1 MLKMAQETGV
11 FTITPPGPQEETPGH
26 DGNSISIDDL
36 QNLFDKIDFNQNGKL
51 DVEEFMLVAGDRKLI
66 LSRQNIE

>member
-11 FTITPPGPQEETPGH
+11 FTVTPPGPQEETPGQ
-26 DGNSISIDDL
+26 DGNSITIDDL

-66 LSRQNIE
+66 LSR

>member
-11 FTITPPGPQEETPGH
+11 FTITPPTQEETPGH

-66 LSRQNIE
+66 LSR